1 MENCKGNCG
10 SNCECNVNESLT
22 EIMARIMFDSNI
34 TIEEVSKRT
43 HIPVSH
49 IEAILK
55 QTTDN
60 IDTECL
66 FQEVMRHF
74 KAVLA
79 IVK

>member
-10 SNCECNVNESLT
+10 SKCECNVKESLT

-43 HIPVSH
+43 SIPVAH

-60 IDTECL
+60 VDTECL
-66 FQEVMRHF
+66 FQEVMIQF
-74 KAVLA
+74 KPILA
-79 IVK
+79 IIK